1 MLKLTFS
8 RTAILCVAV
17 LQGSCCHGWMERIP
31 KRQWSS
37 SSSQQHHQEQLQP
50 QHWLSQQSPGL
61 LSVGKKRNPTATTR
75 LTSSRLYAFNS
86 ICTFDESDFPGS
98 VGDWPYDDKDMMRFD
113 NTDDSA
119 FYDVPRFVKHI
130 DDGAIEALT
139 SFYRS
144 EFVTLQKA
152 KKKATKD
159 ATTSALDILDLCSSW
174 ISHYPEPT
182 TATTT
187 SDSIQYGRVVGLGMN
202 GKELE
207 ANSQLTEF
215 ILQDLNQ
222 QPNLSQVD
230 DSCMDV
236 ITNVVS
242 VDYLTQ
248 PQMIF
253 PEMYR
258 VLRPGGVALM
268 SFSNRCFATKVVNMW
283 LKADDIGRLTIV
295 GSYFHYSAPWQ
306 SIEAIDLKPK
316 LITPVRPSP
325 GEIFS
330 NPALGMAWM
339 SSATAVA
346 KANAGDPMFVVKAIK

>member
-1 MLKLTFS
+1 
-8 RTAILCVAV
+8 
-17 LQGSCCHGWMERIP
+17 
-31 KRQWSS
+31 
-37 SSSQQHHQEQLQP
+37 
-50 QHWLSQQSPGL
+50 
-61 LSVGKKRNPTATTR
+61 VGKRRTTTATTR
-75 LTSSRLYAFNS
+75 ITSSRRYAFNS
-86 ICTFDESDFPGS
+86 ICTFDESDFPGT
-98 VGDWPYDDKDMMRFD
+98 VGDWPYDDQDMMRFD

-119 FYDVPRFVKHI
+119 FYDIPRFVKHI

-144 EFVTLQKA
+144 EFASLQEAKK
-152 KKKATKD
+152 KKKATTKD
-159 ATTSALDILDLCSSW
+159 ATTTTSALDILDLCSSW
-174 ISHYPEPT
+174 ISHYPE
-182 TATTT
+182 ATT

-207 ANSQLTEF
+207 ANTQLTEF
-215 ILQDLNQ
+215 IVQDLNQ
-222 QPNLSQVD
+222 QPNLSQLD

-248 PQMIF
+248 PQLIF

-295 GSYFHYSAPWQ
+295 GSYFHYSAPWE
-306 SIEAIDLKPK
+306 SIEAMDLRPK

-325 GEIFS
+325 GELFS
-330 NPALGMAWM
+330 NPALGLAWM